1 MSIGKGMLSMIKNF
15 TVEKVFSMA
24 GARVPQSLLPV
35 VNAVLQQIPRPGADV
50 PAEEKTLPA
59 NDGAYSVYDEISDL
73 LNNNACKAVLS
84 EPLQMLSEKL
94 GMPVGEGMLSIL
106 GGFTVH
112 QLLCA
117 AGDKLPEGLEA
128 ETNEKLQAIAKA

>member
-1 MSIGKGMLSMIKNF
+1 
-15 TVEKVFSMA
+15 
-24 GARVPQSLLPV
+24 PV
-35 VNAVLQQIPRPGADV
+35 VNAVLQQIPCPGAAV

-73 LNNNACKAVLS
+73 LKNDACKAVLL
-84 EPLQMLSEKL
+84 ELLQMLSEKL
-94 GMPVGEGMLSIL
+94 GVPAGEGMLSIF

-112 QLLCA
+112 QLMCA
-117 AGDKLPEGLEA
+117 AGEALPEGFEA